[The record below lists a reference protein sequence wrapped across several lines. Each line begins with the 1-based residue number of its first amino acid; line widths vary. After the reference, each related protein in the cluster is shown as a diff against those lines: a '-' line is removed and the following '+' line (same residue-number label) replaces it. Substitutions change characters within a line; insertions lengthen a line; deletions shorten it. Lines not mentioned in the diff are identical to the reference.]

1 MYDLAV
7 DAELILS
14 RLLAA
19 GRRDTGPRRAVV
31 EAIARRGG
39 AFTVQ
44 EVVDEL
50 AGRGI
55 GRATVFRTVNTLEE
69 LGYVSRLHVGE
80 GCDSYALCDGSHH
93 HHLVCTG
100 CGDVYPIEECGV
112 EAAVAS
118 AARRVGF
125 QVEGHHVDVYGRCAT
140 CVEAAAG

>member
-1 MYDLAV
+1 MDV
-7 DAELILS
+7 ERILI
-14 RLLAA
+14 RLQEA
-19 GRRDTGPRRAVV
+19 GYRDTGPRRAVV

-44 EVVDEL
+44 EVVEEL
-50 AGRGI
+50 ARRGI

-80 GCDSYALCDGSHH
+80 ECDRYALCDGSHH

-100 CGDVYPIEECGV
+100 CGDVFPLKECGI
-112 EAAVAS
+112 EAVA
-118 AARRVGF
+118 AAAASQVGF

-140 CVEAAAG
+140 CSEAAAV